1 MLARSLTAFALASL
15 LALPRPTLAAA
26 PTAEPIPTVATTV
39 VRAELDVEVA
49 GGDAGAALAERI
61 RVRGE
66 ALLRDHEVLPA
77 RSPGDP
83 RILIAI
89 ESLGESPGYR
99 CRFGAWRGEA
109 VVAGTDGVSL
119 CELCTEAELV
129 EHVGAAIVR
138 VVEQLPPQTQ
148 PPPPRPVDEP
158 VAGREQ
164 GRAPLGKLGKAG
176 VGLLAGGAVIGLAV
190 GVPLLAVRPKT
201 TSVEEERVE
210 RVGTKPIG
218 IAMVAVGGALLV
230 TGAVLLALDRSRARK
245 STRRA
250 VLGPG
255 GVVLRF

>member
-15 LALPRPTLAAA
+15 LALPRSTLAAA

-39 VRAELDVEVA
+39 VRAKLDVEVA

-148 PPPPRPVDEP
+148 PPPPRPLDEP

-190 GVPLLAVRPKT
+190 GVPLLALRPKI
-201 TSVEEERVE
+201 TSDGQERVE